1 MSSPRSESGA
11 SARVSSHMENAGS
24 ANAPAEDDGTSAAAS
39 DYCMYCQAPLQGT
52 YCHRCGQSSQ
62 TQRLRVRELAS
73 GLVQG
78 LFDLDSRT
86 LRTMWHLFVRPGLMT
101 RDYVEGAR
109 VIYLGPLR
117 YYMLIV
123 ALNIGLSAVFGIHE
137 THAAAA
143 GADEGFWDTHFV
155 AVQIS
160 LVYGGIAIP
169 IAVGQWLLHRGSR
182 LTLAEHYAFL
192 LYLLAQSVLV
202 VAGVDVFALMI
213 TGAGLEGDVDG
224 LASLGVF
231 TMHVIGAGRTF
242 YREAV
247 WHTAWKTAVSYAGV
261 ILIGVAG
268 IGLYRL
274 ITV

>member
-1 MSSPRSESGA
+1 
-11 SARVSSHMENAGS
+11 MENAGS
-24 ANAPAEDDGTSAAAS
+24 ANVPAEDDGTSAATS
-39 DYCMYCQAPLQGT
+39 DYCMYCQAPLQGA

-78 LFDLDSRT
+78 LFDLDSKT
-86 LRTMWHLFVRPGLMT
+86 LRTMWDLFVRPGLMT
-101 RDYVEGAR
+101 RNYVEGVR
-109 VIYLGPLR
+109 VIYIGPLR

-137 THAAAA
+137 THAA
-143 GADEGFWDTHFV
+143 GGVDEGFWDTHFV
-155 AVQIS
+155 ALQIS
-160 LVYGGIAIP
+160 LVYGLIAIL

-202 VAGVDVFALMI
+202 VAGIDVFTLMT
-213 TGAGLEGDVDG
+213 TGTGLEGDVDG

-231 TMHVIGAGRTF
+231 TTYVIGAGRTF

-247 WHTAWKTAVSYAGV
+247 WHTVWKTIVSFASV
-261 ILIGVAG
+261 VLIGVTG
-268 IGLYRL
+268 IVLYRL